1 MTIAIT
7 NTSVSP
13 DDLKWVLEPSYGTE
27 ANTFYVHTNAG
38 YFLLLQ
44 IVYSTMGFSPNVQ
57 ISCRYYGPDNSKQ
70 GHQTNVSGSYFRL
83 SEDRLSVTCDPMAVK
98 FDPVKSSYK
107 VTLSSP
113 SPIIADFT
121 FEAVDGF
128 FQVNNGKVLFK
139 EDDPSYGY
147 ISSQFIPKGR
157 VTGSIVVKG
166 KVQELDGT
174 GLFVKAIQ
182 VRPQNPAR
190 WNFTNFQS
198 ENDSLMMYQFEMPEG
213 YGYTVD
219 TVNYGS
225 LVLNNKIV
233 AVTVDN
239 FAKQHN
245 AVHDPWSGYDV
256 PTEMEYM
263 WSGQAKDGRPLKI
276 HMKVPLKNLREKVD
290 LLSELPYLLRTFI
303 QTFLTSPFLYQWL
316 EDVEVEVS
324 LGDEKK
330 VLKGRLFHE
339 ATFLAALPK

>member
-1 MTIAIT
+1 M
-7 NTSVSP
+7 P
-13 DDLKWVLEPSYGTE
+13 DISFCCRL
-27 ANTFYVHTNAG
+27 
-38 YFLLLQ
+38 

-57 ISCRYYGPDNSKQ
+57 ISCRYYGPDNFKQ
-70 GHQTNVSGSYFRL
+70 GHAANVSGSYFKP
-83 SEDRLSVTCDPMAVK
+83 SEDRLSVVCEPMTVK
-98 FDPVKSSYK
+98 FDPIKSSYK

-121 FEAVDGF
+121 FEPVDGF

-147 ISSQFIPKGR
+147 ISSQFIPKAR
-157 VTGSIVVKG
+157 VTGSIVLKG
-166 KVQELDGT
+166 KVHELDGS

-190 WNFTNFQS
+190 WNFANFQS
-198 ENDSLMMYQFEMPEG
+198 ENDALMMYQFEMPDG

-225 LVLNNKIV
+225 LVLDNKIV

-239 FAKQHN
+239 FAEHHN
-245 AVHDPWSGYDV
+245 TVHDSWSGYPV
-256 PTEMEYM
+256 PTEIELM

-276 HMKVPLKNLREKVD
+276 HMKVPLKHLREKID

-303 QTFLTSPFLYQWL
+303 QSFVTSPFLYQWL

-339 ATFLAALPK
+339 TTFLAALPK